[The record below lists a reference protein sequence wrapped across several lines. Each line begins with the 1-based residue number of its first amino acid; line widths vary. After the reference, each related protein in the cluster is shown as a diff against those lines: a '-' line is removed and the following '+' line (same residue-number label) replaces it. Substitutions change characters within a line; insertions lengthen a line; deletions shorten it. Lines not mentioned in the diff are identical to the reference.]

1 LKVGN
6 QNAGVINNL
15 EGIQNINA
23 PQYGI
28 YGHLPKDVQRA
39 LRDLSTTLNDVP
51 LSARARAQAES
62 EVQQV
67 QAEMAKPE
75 PNRHRV
81 AEHLTGLA
89 KILKSVGAVGTAI
102 SGLMGPVKTLAGWLG
117 HAAAP
122 LIPLLPL

>member
-6 QNAGVINNL
+6 QNAGVINNV
-15 EGIQNINA
+15 EGIQNVNA
-23 PQYGI
+23 SQYGI

-39 LRDLSTTLNDVP
+39 LRDLSTTLNDVQ

-62 EVQQV
+62 DVQQI
-67 QAEMAKPE
+67 QAEMAKPD

-81 AEHLTGLA
+81 AEHPTGLA

-102 SGLMGPVKTLAGWLG
+102 SGLMGSVKTLAGWLG
-117 HAAAP
+117 HAAAH
-122 LIPLLPL
+122 